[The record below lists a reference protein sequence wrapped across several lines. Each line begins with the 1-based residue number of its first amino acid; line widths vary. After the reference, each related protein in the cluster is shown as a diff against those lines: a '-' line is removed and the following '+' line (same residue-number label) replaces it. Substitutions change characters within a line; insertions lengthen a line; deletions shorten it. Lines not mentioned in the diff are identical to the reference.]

1 MDRTREFFDRLVAW
15 SPVLLLG
22 ALAALTYWLDAQ
34 VQPPPARRDGSTRH
48 DPDLFLQDFKAVTFD
63 AQGTPREALSAA
75 RAEHFPDDN
84 SAELSEPRLSL
95 TETGR
100 PALTI
105 RADRGRIDG
114 DRDHGDFTGHVR
126 VERDADPQPA
136 NGEGPSGPVT
146 LTTESLHVLTKEQRV
161 QTDQPVTIE
170 EPRGIIRGRG
180 LEFDNKAK
188 RVRIQSHVSGTLQP
202 QQAPK

>member
-34 VQPPPARRDGSTRH
+34 VQPPPLRRDGSARH
-48 DPDLFLQDFKAVTFD
+48 DPDLYLQQFKAVTFD
-63 AQGTPREALSAA
+63 AQGRPREALSAE

-84 SAELSEPRLSL
+84 SAELTDPRLSL

-100 PALTI
+100 PTLRI
-105 RADRGRIDG
+105 SADRGRVDG
-114 DRDHGDFTGHVR
+114 DRDHGDFSGHVR
-126 VERDADPQPA
+126 VERDADPNPS
-136 NGEGPSGPVT
+136 NGEAPSGPVT
-146 LTTESLHVLTKEQRV
+146 LTTEALHVLTKEQRV

-170 EPRGIIRGRG
+170 ESRGIIRGRG
-180 LEFDNKAK
+180 LDFDNKTK
-188 RVRIQSHVSGTLQP
+188 RVRVKSNINGTLQP
-202 QQAPK
+202 QAISK